1 MVDRIIGN
9 NRKRKVKRL
18 SGSTSSSNLGVNLN
32 SYYPSAFINKPC
44 DQLFGPQPLDCSLNK
59 SLEIRNI
66 VKNCLECSSSI
77 TNNNSIN
84 DDSASLTNKSGYSVP
99 AESGEYSPL
108 SLNTSINLN
117 IENSSISVSK
127 SVVIT
132 DSEYGINSITT
143 EKFTYIPAPKWNKI
157 QNSVLEELFRKSR
170 YPKPSELKQFAQ
182 RLNVMDSD
190 IEEWFRK
197 RRGKDR
203 KTRRKNETLK
213 SLIDNYLDK

>member
-1 MVDRIIGN
+1 MVDRIIIN

-18 SGSTSSSNLGVNLN
+18 SGSSSSSNIINS

-44 DQLFGPQPLDCSLNK
+44 DQLFGPQPLDCSLN
-59 SLEIRNI
+59 SQGSGSIRNCLDSSNQSI
-66 VKNCLECSSSI
+66 NETTTFEQQNCPFL
-77 TNNNSIN
+77 NNSVN
-84 DDSASLTNKSGYSVP
+84 AENAAPEDVKTSACLSELDQNS
-99 AESGEYSPL
+99 APL
-108 SLNTSINLN
+108 SEAERVCGAL
-117 IENSSISVSK
+117 
-127 SVVIT
+127 
-132 DSEYGINSITT
+132 

-157 QNSVLEELFRKSR
+157 QNSLLEELFRKSR

-203 KTRRKNETLK
+203 KTRRKNEALK